1 MSERV
6 YEIVAATIRHTDE
19 IVKEDPTR
27 WPVARRGIET
37 MIADLAKG
45 APGHPS
51 LAQLRAYCEREHAH
65 FDANTGAPKAALA
78 PRD

>member
-6 YEIVAATIRHTDE
+6 YEIVAATIRYTDE

-37 MIADLAKG
+37 MIVNLAEG
-45 APGHPS
+45 APGHPA
-51 LAQLRAYCEREHAH
+51 LAQLRVYCEREQAH
-65 FDANTGAPKAALA
+65 FDANVGPTKA
-78 PRD
+78 